1 MVFQLVSNG
10 FSTGY
15 LMAFQLISI
24 GFISGHLNSEAID
37 FIDVENVL
45 GGVAEEEGAANE
57 KKHSAEAENSEKNMW
72 KYTRYNEKKH
82 SAEAAQKRRNL
93 IFVETTS
100 FSAKEIFW
108 SYLVRK
114 QNLIPP
120 EFPSTLLDRLFWLFG
135 RLTFFWFSSNLR
147 SQVLTFTQFSLT
159 LCVFG
164 R

>member
-72 KYTRYNEKKH
+72 KYTRCNEKKH
-82 SAEAAQKRRNL
+82 SAEAENSKKICGNTQGTMRRSTAPRLNIPKKNMLKRG
-93 IFVETTS
+93 
-100 FSAKEIFW
+100 EI
-108 SYLVRK
+108 
-114 QNLIPP
+114 
-120 EFPSTLLDRLFWLFG
+120 
-135 RLTFFWFSSNLR
+135 
-147 SQVLTFTQFSLT
+147 
-159 LCVFG
+159 
-164 R
+164 

>member
-1 MVFQLVSNG
+1 
-10 FSTGY
+10 
-15 LMAFQLISI
+15 MAFQLISI
-24 GFISGHLNSEAID
+24 GFISGHLDGEAID

-57 KKHSAEAENSEKNMW
+57 KKHSAEAD
-72 KYTRYNEKKH
+72 
-82 SAEAAQKRRNL
+82 QKRRNL

-147 SQVLTFTQFSLT
+147 SQVLTFTKFSLT
-159 LCVFG
+159 LCAFG

>member
-10 FSTGY
+10 FSTGF

-45 GGVAEEEGAANE
+45 GCVAEEEGAANE
-57 KKHSAEAENSEKNMW
+57 KKHSAEAD
-72 KYTRYNEKKH
+72 
-82 SAEAAQKRRNL
+82 QKRRNL

-108 SYLVRK
+108 SYLVR
-114 QNLIPP
+114 
-120 EFPSTLLDRLFWLFG
+120 SRT
-135 RLTFFWFSSNLR
+135 
-147 SQVLTFTQFSLT
+147 
-159 LCVFG
+159 
-164 R
+164 